1 MGKDTGRKGL
11 SEFSQGTKEDE
22 RGTKDRS
29 QSNATC
35 FSLLFSVQFSSVAQ
49 LCLTVCDPMDCRT
62 PGLRVH
68 HQLLE
73 FTQTHVH

>member
-62 PGLRVH
+62 SGLRVH